1 VPSPQARRVAL
12 LSAGPLALLLGVTA
26 LALAAGG
33 RAGPAAPC
41 DGEAARD
48 LPGEAV
54 ELTAGEGLW
63 SAWLAYPPVAGEV
76 VTVLWRAEGAVPPDL
91 ALTGADAQGRKPAVQ
106 FGPSPVLPQLRG
118 GGLQWPRPGRE
129 WGTRL
134 AFPHPGCW
142 FVEAEAGERR
152 GSLLLWVRRA

>member
-1 VPSPQARRVAL
+1 VPSPQARRTAL
-12 LSAGPLALLLGVTA
+12 LSAGPLAVLVGVTA
-26 LALAAGG
+26 LALASGG

-41 DGEAARD
+41 RGEEARD
-48 LPGEAV
+48 LPGDAV
-54 ELTAGEGLW
+54 ELTAGDGLW
-63 SAWLAYPPVAGEV
+63 SAWLAYPPVAEDV
-76 VTVLWRAEGAVPPDL
+76 VTVLWRAEGSVPPEL
-91 ALTGADAQGRKPAVQ
+91 SLTGADARGGRLAVQ

-134 AFPHPGCW
+134 AFPHAGCW
-142 FVEAEAGERR
+142 LVEAGAGERR